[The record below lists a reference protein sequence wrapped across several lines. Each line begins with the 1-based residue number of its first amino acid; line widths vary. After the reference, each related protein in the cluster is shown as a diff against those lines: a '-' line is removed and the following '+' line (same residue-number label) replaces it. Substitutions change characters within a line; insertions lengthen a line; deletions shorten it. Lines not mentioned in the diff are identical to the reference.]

1 VRSARFAIFGKG
13 RPQEISTR
21 IERLSGS
28 NTKSQLNDTGNVG
41 CVQAFGALLALKLYG
56 LAFVERLI
64 AALLYSG
71 KMNENIFAT

>member
-1 VRSARFAIFGKG
+1 MSAPRAV
-13 RPQEISTR
+13 QEVAT
-21 IERLSGS
+21 ELYGSGH
-28 NTKSQLNDTGNVG
+28 VG
-41 CVQAFGALLALKLYG
+41 SVQAFGALLALKLYG